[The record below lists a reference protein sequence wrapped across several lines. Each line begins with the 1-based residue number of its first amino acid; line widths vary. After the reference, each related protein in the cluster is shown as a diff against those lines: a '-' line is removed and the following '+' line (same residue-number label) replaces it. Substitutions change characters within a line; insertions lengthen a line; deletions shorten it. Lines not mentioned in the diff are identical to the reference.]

1 MGPAWYSRS
10 TVAPST
16 KSVLDV
22 ARFASIEDPR
32 EIPAYGI
39 EEAALYLQVPPAT
52 LRSWFFGRDY
62 PVKRGRARFQPLIR
76 PASAEGVRLLSFLN
90 LVEAHVLSAIRQEF
104 EVDLAAVRRALHFVE
119 KRRPSRHPLA
129 DRSFETDGQDLFIR
143 ELGQLIAASSGGQK
157 AMREILDA
165 HLKRIDRD
173 DRGMALRL
181 YLFTRRGVH
190 APDAPRIVL
199 VDPGVSFGRP
209 VLAGTGIPTA
219 VIAERFKAG
228 ETIADLAAD
237 YDRSPGEIEE
247 ALRCE
252 QFFQRAA

>member
-1 MGPAWYSRS
+1 VTTA
-10 TVAPST
+10 T
-16 KSVLDV
+16 KPRMDV

-32 EIPAYGI
+32 EVPAYGI

-52 LRSWFFGRDY
+52 LRSWCFGRDY
-62 PVKRGRARFQPLIR
+62 PVKKGRARFKPLIR
-76 PASAEGVRLLSFLN
+76 PASEGVRLLSFLN
-90 LVEAHVLSAIRQEF
+90 LVEAHVLCAIRQEF
-104 EVDLAAVRRALHFVE
+104 GVDLAAVRRALDFVE
-119 KRRPSRHPLA
+119 KRRPSKHPLA

-143 ELGQLIAASSGGQK
+143 ELGQLIAASAGGQK
-157 AMREILDA
+157 AMREVLDA
-165 HLKRIDRD
+165 HLKRIVRD
-173 DRGMALRL
+173 DKGLALRL
-181 YLFTRRGVH
+181 WLFTRRGIH
-190 APDAPRIVL
+190 APDAPRVVL
-199 VDPGVSFGRP
+199 VDPEVSFGRP

-237 YDRSPGEIEE
+237 YDRSPGDIEE